1 MVIDMDSYFGDG
13 IVPYLRYN
21 TSPEENDKIQFCD
34 CITIQNAM
42 YSDGN

>member
-1 MVIDMDSYFGDG
+1 MVIEMDSYFGDG

-21 TSPEENDKIQFCD
+21 TSPEENNS
-34 CITIQNAM
+34 ITIQNAM